1 MKKRF
6 NSLSHSRT
14 SIRILALLALM
25 LTQIP
30 LLATYWENG
39 NLKFTVLSED
49 DATVSVSAANRNI
62 SGELLLPEK
71 TIHLNKEY
79 AVTEV
84 GYFQECKKITSVTIP
99 GSVVRIGR
107 NAFSD
112 CIRLSSVTI
121 SDNVTEI
128 GSAAFYGCSN
138 LASVIIPDKV
148 TTIGSSAFNN
158 CTGLSSVK
166 IGEGVTT
173 IGDAA
178 FEFCYSLT
186 SVTIPNSVTAIGTE
200 AFAHCIRL
208 RAVFSEGNL
217 PAQICSDTFEF
228 GINISIPAFDELVMF
243 YVPAGRKSFYL
254 RAEHWRDFKNI
265 IEGIPE
271 EPPYVIDGGVFYMPF
286 SETEAY
292 AQTASTLWCSDVTI
306 KPEIEIN
313 GKNYTVTKMTESAF
327 SFCNLKSVSIPNT
340 INSISMHAF
349 MGCLD
354 LESVSIPNSV
364 TSIEYGAFWG
374 CSKLSSVDIPENV
387 RTIGSIA
394 FNTCDNLTEIRSF
407 NAIPPICSTYDF
419 SGMNKSTAVLY
430 VPAGCVEYY
439 EEADGWSEFM
449 DIREMESADF
459 YAFAEGFEWL
469 RPWSSQKPA
478 GSTVEENNIEA
489 TAQQLGTNKVD
500 GVSTYEALLA
510 KGYQFPI
517 CHAASKSPREP
528 QQQTYL
534 QRNYIKFGLTGYYSG
549 ITLPALTKMPDNGTT
564 TISFDWCSQRQA
576 TGKWD
581 DTQLVV
587 VVNNGDSEEQFLVPT
602 HDYIDDEVYAWL
614 HVTID
619 LGTSVTKDSK
629 ITIRNIDE
637 QWPAENASTYR
648 WFLDNIKIKS
658 SPVTTA
664 VDGIAVGSDAP
675 AEYFNLFGVRVANP
689 ANGIYIVRQ
698 GKNVRKVFIK

>member
-6 NSLSHSRT
+6 NSLSHSRI

-30 LLATYWENG
+30 LLAAYWENG
-39 NLKFTVLSED
+39 NLKFTVLSES

-62 SGELLLPEK
+62 SGELVIPER

-84 GYFQECKKITSVTIP
+84 GSFYECKKITSVIIP
-99 GSVVRIGR
+99 GSVVRID
-107 NAFSD
+107 NSAFVE

-158 CTGLSSVK
+158 CTGLSYVK

-178 FEFCYSLT
+178 FEYCYSLST
-186 SVTIPNSVTAIGTE
+186 ITIPNSVTAIGSD
-200 AFAHCIRL
+200 AFVNCTRL

-217 PAQICSDTFEF
+217 PAQICSDTFPPDNSGF
-228 GINISIPAFDELVMF
+228 TAFDESVVL
-243 YVPAGRKSFYL
+243 YVPAGRKSVYL
-254 RAEHWRDFKNI
+254 RAEHWRDFRNI

-292 AQTASTLWCSDVTI
+292 AQSASTLWCSDVTI
-306 KPEIEIN
+306 KPEIEII
-313 GKNYTVTKMTESAF
+313 GKNYTVTKMTEKAF
-327 SFCNLKSVSIPNT
+327 MRCKLKSVSIPNT
-340 INSISMHAF
+340 INSISMDAF
-349 MGCLD
+349 AVCSD

-364 TSIEYGAFWG
+364 TSIEISAFWA

-387 RTIGSIA
+387 RKIGLYA
-394 FNTCDNLTEIRSF
+394 FSSCENLTEIRSF
-407 NAIPPICSTYDF
+407 NAVPPICGTGDF
-419 SGMNKSTAVLY
+419 SGMNKRTAVLY
-430 VPAGCVEYY
+430 VPSGCVEYY
-439 EEADGWSEFM
+439 EEADGWSAFM
-449 DIREMESADF
+449 DIREMESTDF

-469 RPWSSQKPA
+469 DPWSMQKPA
-478 GSTVEENNIEA
+478 GQTVEYNDIEA

-510 KGYQFPI
+510 KGYRFPI

-648 WFLDNIKIKS
+648 WFIDNIKIKS

-675 AEYFNLFGVRVANP
+675 AEYYNLFGVRVANP